1 VANKSVWSDNR
12 FWRRSATWVTG
23 FASVLLI
30 WLTFDTSGQ
39 IAMGNDQDLKNGVVK
54 RVPGPTVINY
64 KITYEMSSKR
74 GHEVPIIGGNNG
86 EGESL
91 FQEKEKFFGRD
102 DWSEEEAGKLLHLG
116 KLASQAKN
124 CMDCHTLLGNGAYYA
139 PDLTKAWLDP
149 AWEANGPMQAMTG
162 KETKEEAMAEF
173 LQHPDLYPTHARMM
187 PDLGITKE
195 EAIGLVAFLKHMSS
209 IDTNGF
215 PRNFGRMQGA
225 IHGK

>member
-1 VANKSVWSDNR
+1 VGKKSVWSDNR
-12 FWRRSATWVTG
+12 FWRRSAAWVTG
-23 FASVLLI
+23 FASILLI
-30 WLTFDTSGQ
+30 WLTFDTSAQ
-39 IAMGNDQDLKNGVVK
+39 IAMGNDQDLKDGVVK

-64 KITYEMSSKR
+64 KISYEMSSKR
-74 GHEVPIIGGNNG
+74 GHEVPVIGGNDG
-86 EGESL
+86 EGNSL

-102 DWSEEEAGKLLHLG
+102 NWSEEEAGKLLHLG

-149 AWEANGPMQAMTG
+149 AWGPDGAMQALTG

-173 LQHPDLYPTHARMM
+173 LQHPDQFATHARMM
-187 PDLGITKE
+187 PDLGITAE
-195 EAIGLVAFLKHMSS
+195 EAKGLVAFLKHMAS

-215 PRNFGRMQGA
+215 PRNFGKIKGA
-225 IHGK
+225 VHGK